1 MHWVFKEDWGFGGG
15 LGASASLGLQCPLS
29 PQSRLGGHLLRRGA
43 SCTLQKSTSAWIV
56 RMRWSSFALSV
67 RSVCFE
73 GILDLAAC
81 LSS

>member
-1 MHWVFKEDWGFGGG
+1 MHRVSKEDWG
-15 LGASASLGLQCPLS
+15 LVVAWAVLRPSVHMSSES
-29 PQSRLGGHLLRRGA
+29 PIAAREPSSSTRGFLH
-43 SCTLQKSTSAWIV
+43 LQKLTSAWM
-56 RMRWSSFALSV
+56 MRARWLNFALSV